1 VRNYNDLVKIAAAAA
16 RRGAEYLRGAARPS
30 SSDAWTEKAQH
41 DFVTDIDRTCEAM
54 IAEALTRAVP
64 ESRVVG
70 EELTPDLV
78 TGGAGD
84 VVWIVDPLDGTTNY
98 LHGFPE
104 YAVSIGCAVRG
115 ALCAGVVHD
124 VSRDVV
130 YRAAAG
136 GGAWMSDVRV
146 HVSEVAKPSRALIA
160 TGFPF
165 RSMTHLDRY
174 LEQFAAVA
182 RGVSGIRRPGSAALD
197 LANVAAGRFDAFW
210 EQGLAPWDIAAGI
223 VLIREAGGLV
233 TRQDGSEDVLGHGDI
248 VAGNPAMHAWL
259 MKVLREA

>member
-1 VRNYNDLVKIAAAAA
+1 VRNYNDLVKIAVDAA

-64 ESRVVG
+64 ESVVVG
-70 EELTPDLV
+70 EELAPDLV
-78 TGGAGD
+78 AGE

-104 YAVSIGCAVRG
+104 YAVSIGCAVSG
-115 ALCAGVVHD
+115 ALRAGVVHD
-124 VSRDVV
+124 VARDVV
-130 YRAAAG
+130 YRAWHG
-136 GGAWMSDVRV
+136 GGAWLDGARV
-146 HVSEVAKPSRALIA
+146 QVSAITHPKRALIA

-165 RSMTHLDRY
+165 RSMTQLDRY

-248 VAGNPAMHAWL
+248 VAGNPAMHGWL

>member
-1 VRNYNDLVKIAAAAA
+1 VLNYNNLVKIAADAAH
-16 RRGAEYLRGAARPS
+16 RGAEYLRAAARP

-41 DFVTDIDRTCEAM
+41 DFVTDIDRGCEAM
-54 IAEALTRAVP
+54 IAEVLTSAVP
-64 ESRVVG
+64 GSVVVG
-70 EELTPDLV
+70 EELAPDLV
-78 TGGAGD
+78 AGE

-104 YAVSIGCAVRG
+104 YAVSIGCAVSG
-115 ALCAGVVHD
+115 ELCAGVVHD
-124 VSRDVV
+124 VPRGVV
-130 YRAAAG
+130 YHAGKG
-136 GGAWMSDVRV
+136 GGAWLGDARLM
-146 HVSEVAKPSRALIA
+146 VSAITQPKRALIA

-174 LEQFAAVA
+174 LQQFAAVA

-223 VLIREAGGLV
+223 VLIREAGGTV
-233 TRQDGSEDVLGHGDI
+233 TRQDGSDDVLGHGDI

>member
-1 VRNYNDLVKIAAAAA
+1 MLNYNDLVKIAADAA
-16 RRGAEYLRGAARPS
+16 RRGAEYLRGAVRPL

-41 DFVTDIDRTCEAM
+41 DFVTDIDRGCEAM
-54 IAEALTRAVP
+54 IAEVLTSAVP
-64 ESRVVG
+64 GSVVVG

-78 TGGAGD
+78 AGE

-104 YAVSIGCAVRG
+104 YAVSIGCAVSG
-115 ALCAGVVHD
+115 ELCAGVVHD
-124 VSRDVV
+124 VGRDVV
-130 YRAAAG
+130 YQAWRG
-136 GGAWMSDVRV
+136 GGAWLGDARLK
-146 HVSEVAKPSRALIA
+146 VSAITQPKRALIA

-174 LEQFAAVA
+174 LQQFAAVA

-223 VLIREAGGLV
+223 VLIREAGGTV
-233 TRQDGSEDVLGHGDI
+233 TRQDGSDDVLGHGDI